1 MNYFITHYLIVK
13 MTSQTYAKTFALSN
27 MMIGVSGIIGVG
39 KSTLVKQLG
48 DIIDCDTFF
57 EPVKHNL
64 YLEKFYEDI
73 KKYSFPMQVY
83 LLNHRF
89 LQHQQM
95 VWSRK
100 SCIQDRT
107 IYEDVIFAK
116 MLKEDGLMDP
126 LDFQTYVDLF
136 QNMSNFLHRP
146 DIIIYLDVEPEVA
159 IERIK
164 QRGRECE
171 SGITLEYLIKLKSGY
186 EDWLSDIEGRIP
198 VLKLDWNTYQDPD
211 KVSKMV
217 NKLLAHKKGL
227 VV

>member
-1 MNYFITHYLIVK
+1 
-13 MTSQTYAKTFALSN
+13 
-27 MMIGVSGIIGVG
+27 
-39 KSTLVKQLG
+39 
-48 DIIDCDTFF
+48 
-57 EPVKHNL
+57 
-64 YLEKFYEDI
+64 
-73 KKYSFPMQVY
+73 MQVY

-126 LDFQTYVDLF
+126 LDFQTYVELF

-171 SGITLEYLIKLKSGY
+171 SGITLEYLIKLKAGY

-198 VLKLDWNTYQDPD
+198 VLKLDWNTYQDTD
-211 KVSKMV
+211 KVYKMIIES
-217 NKLLAHKKGL
+217 LSLKKGL

>member
-1 MNYFITHYLIVK
+1 
-13 MTSQTYAKTFALSN
+13 MTSQTYSKTFELPN

-48 DIIDCDTFF
+48 TIIDCDTFF
-57 EPVKHNL
+57 EPVKRNL
-64 YLEKFYEDI
+64 YLEKFYKDI

-116 MLKEDGLMDP
+116 MLKEDGLMDS

-159 IERIK
+159 IERIR
-164 QRGRECE
+164 QRGRDCE
-171 SGITLEYLIKLKSGY
+171 TGITLEYLIKLKAGY
-186 EDWLSDIEGRIP
+186 EDWLSDIKDRIP
-198 VLKLDWNTYQDPD
+198 VLRLDWNTYQDPT
-211 KVSKMV
+211 KVSKMIDEALS
-217 NKLLAHKKGL
+217 KRKGL